1 MPHPEYIPL
10 LNSRLQWS
18 KNQLKLTSPSNE
30 RCILFIHYNDLFA
43 GKEELKENL

>member
-1 MPHPEYIPL
+1 MPHPEYTPL

-30 RCILFIHYNDLFA
+30 LILFIHYNDLFA
-43 GKEELKENL
+43 GKEELEENL